1 MECLKCPSKRC
12 LNMSTR
18 IIRQRVCCMWLCTSD
33 YNRQI
38 EVKDDWRLCTL
49 LSTQGS
55 VLLEE
60 RTDSSAHNP
69 ENGTVEET
77 AAPPA
82 PPPPPP
88 LPPSNP
94 TPTPPP
100 PPPLP
105 PDAAAAPN
113 HTVGSTS
120 STNQRRLSSS
130 SGSECRLD
138 PYSPPSDNSEAD
150 FAYPHYHTV
159 ILVIMLARK

>member
-1 MECLKCPSKRC
+1 MP
-12 LNMSTR
+12 TR
-18 IIRQRVCCMWLCTSD
+18 IIRQRVCCMWLCRSG
-33 YNRQI
+33 YNRWI
-38 EVKDDWRLCTL
+38 RVKGDWKLCTL

-60 RTDSSAHNP
+60 RTDGSTHNT

-77 AAPPA
+77 ATPPT

-113 HTVGSTS
+113 HAAGNAST
-120 STNQRRLSSS
+120 TNQRRLSSS
-130 SGSECRLD
+130 SGSECRLNS
-138 PYSPPSDNSEAD
+138 YSPPSENSEAD
-150 FAYPHYHTV
+150 FAYPHYHSM
-159 ILVIMLARK
+159 ILVITLARK